1 MRGVGT
7 WGFEPR
13 NAIEAIHHYER
24 FTGWKLGELAPNIP
38 EPKSSQA
45 SNMLEYL
52 YEMEKIAYTEHVAWV
67 QGGRVGREPSLAAK
81 VKGWGGWIGEGLCGS
96 NPNAKARKD
105 LGFLEVKT
113 FGVTPDWKLR
123 EKFLPLTSFTW
134 QKVNDYGFN
143 DIKVKQKITQS
154 LLVPIIK
161 HDAGIGRQATADEIA
176 NFMLGPPMV
185 FLPDEP
191 TVQACGLSTC
201 HTRVGSRGKSCASQ
215 SQHIQ
220 SPHLVGP
227 KHCWCKRSCE
237 DGLHRRPG
245 ERSLGQATEMEHA
258 KCWSHEN
265 HPRAP
270 VRNSYWG

>member
-1 MRGVGT
+1 MRGIGT

-24 FTGWKLGELAPNIP
+24 FTGWRLGELAPNIP
-38 EPKSSQA
+38 APRSSKT

-52 YEMEKIAYTEHVAWV
+52 YEKEKIANTEHAAWV
-67 QGGRVGREPSLAAK
+67 QGGRVGTEPSLAAK

-96 NPNAKARKD
+96 NPNATARKD

-123 EKFLPLTSFTW
+123 EKFLPLTAFTW
-134 QKVNDYGFN
+134 QKVNDHGFN

-191 TVQACGLSTC
+191 TVEDMRIEYDAVRRLVRAGKHAQVKASTF
-201 HTRVGSRGKSCASQ
+201 
-215 SQHIQ
+215 SQHTWLVPNTAGTSSAKTTYIDARRAKNTSAAHTVRVMKWNMPNVGLRKIIQ
-220 SPHLVGP
+220 DHL
-227 KHCWCKRSCE
+227 
-237 DGLHRRPG
+237 
-245 ERSLGQATEMEHA
+245 
-258 KCWSHEN
+258 
-265 HPRAP
+265 
-270 VRNSYWG
+270 

>member
-1 MRGVGT
+1 MRGIGT

-24 FTGWKLGELAPNIP
+24 FTGWRLGELAPNIP
-38 EPKSSQA
+38 APKSSKA

-52 YEMEKIAYTEHVAWV
+52 YDMEKIANTEHAAWV
-67 QGGRVGREPSLAAK
+67 QGGRVGKEPSLAAK

-96 NPNAKARKD
+96 NPNASARKD

-113 FGVTPDWKLR
+113 FGVTPDWELR
-123 EKFLPLTSFTW
+123 EKFLPLTAFTW
-134 QKVNDYGFN
+134 QKVNDHGFN

-191 TVQACGLSTC
+191 TVEDMRIEYDAVRRLVRAGKHADVRAGSFSHHTWLVPNTAGTSSVKTTYTDACRPKKTHTVRVMKWNMPNVGLM
-201 HTRVGSRGKSCASQ
+201 KI
-215 SQHIQ
+215 IQ
-220 SPHLVGP
+220 EHL
-227 KHCWCKRSCE
+227 
-237 DGLHRRPG
+237 
-245 ERSLGQATEMEHA
+245 
-258 KCWSHEN
+258 
-265 HPRAP
+265 
-270 VRNSYWG
+270 